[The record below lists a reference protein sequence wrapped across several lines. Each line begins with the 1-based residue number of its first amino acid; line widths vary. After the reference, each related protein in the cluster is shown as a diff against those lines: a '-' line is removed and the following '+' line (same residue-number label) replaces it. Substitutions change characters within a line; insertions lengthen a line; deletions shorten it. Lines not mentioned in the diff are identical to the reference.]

1 MTKGGRNLIIL
12 GAASILIA
20 LVTTGVSLA
29 IYKFSG
35 DIYLDRSAPP
45 NLPDEEERE
54 QEAKA
59 EEELDYDFSENGPV
73 TREVIDEYLEK
84 LRTEARALDSYD
96 APFGS
101 SALSDENL
109 GIRE

>member
-1 MTKGGRNLIIL
+1 MTKGGWNLVIL
-12 GAASILIA
+12 GVASILIA

-35 DIYLDRSAPP
+35 DIYLDRSAPDF
-45 NLPDEEERE
+45 LPPDTEEPEEEI
-54 QEAKA
+54 
-59 EEELDYDFSENGPV
+59 DYDLSENGPV
-73 TREVIDEYLEK
+73 TKEVVDEYLEK
-84 LRTEARALDSYD
+84 LREEAKALDSYD